1 MDFKKITDI
10 EFEGIDYSD
19 APRFCDAFIAS
30 AQYKGKEATEKQLDE
45 MSENADFVH
54 EELNKF
60 LY

>member
-10 EFEGIDYSD
+10 EFEGIDYNDFPDFVDS
-19 APRFCDAFIAS
+19 FIAS
-30 AQYKGKEATEKQLDE
+30 AQYKGKKATDKQLNE